1 MRQGVKGALGALG
14 GLGSA
19 EHEGQQSDLPV
30 ELEPRDCVLQ
40 EAGAFKE
47 DVLQATGTSERQK
60 DDQEL
65 DCDPP
70 RDFTAP
76 GRVCQCR
83 SKKCGCPLTRGG
95 GADAAVEGLPW
106 KGRSTASCASGTDRK
121 SQATW
126 PTKTCPWLTGG
137 PQDPGIPE
145 MKRSV
150 HSRTMHE
157 TVSGRLLSVLGC
169 VLRPSGV
176 LSWNVVAPGR
186 PGENQP
192 HPPPGC
198 VLFSGPTGRL
208 DRDFAFPKGEIVLA
222 GRELDASGR

>member
-1 MRQGVKGALGALG
+1 LALLAVLARRSMRDSRATCPWSWNPATVSCRRQVPSRKMSCRRRALRRDRKMTRNSIATPLETSRHRVAFASAGPRSAAALSRG
-14 GLGSA
+14 
-19 EHEGQQSDLPV
+19 
-30 ELEPRDCVLQ
+30 
-40 EAGAFKE
+40 
-47 DVLQATGTSERQK
+47 
-60 DDQEL
+60 
-65 DCDPP
+65 
-70 RDFTAP
+70 
-76 GRVCQCR
+76 
-83 SKKCGCPLTRGG
+83 GG

-192 HPPPGC
+192 HPLLPYFGRA
-198 VLFSGPTGRL
+198 LFSGPTGRL

>member
-1 MRQGVKGALGALG
+1 MALLAVLARRSMRDSRATCPWSWNPATVSCRRQVPSRKMSCRRRALRRDRKMTRNSIATPLETSRHRVAFASAGPRSAAALSRG
-14 GLGSA
+14 
-19 EHEGQQSDLPV
+19 
-30 ELEPRDCVLQ
+30 
-40 EAGAFKE
+40 
-47 DVLQATGTSERQK
+47 
-60 DDQEL
+60 
-65 DCDPP
+65 
-70 RDFTAP
+70 
-76 GRVCQCR
+76 
-83 SKKCGCPLTRGG
+83 GG
-95 GADAAVEGLPW
+95 GADAAVKGLPW

-121 SQATW
+121 NQATW
-126 PTKTCPWLTGG
+126 PTKTCWLTGG
-137 PQDPGIPE
+137 QQDPGIPE
-145 MKRSV
+145 IRRSV

-157 TVSGRLLSVLGC
+157 TVSGKLLSVLGC

>member
-1 MRQGVKGALGALG
+1 MRPPSRLHGT
-14 GLGSA
+14 GSL
-19 EHEGQQSDLPV
+19 LPV
-30 ELEPRDCVLQ
+30 PVQ
-40 EAGAFKE
+40 EVRLPSHAG
-47 DVLQATGTSERQK
+47 
-60 DDQEL
+60 
-65 DCDPP
+65 
-70 RDFTAP
+70 
-76 GRVCQCR
+76 
-83 SKKCGCPLTRGG
+83 GG
-95 GADAAVEGLPW
+95 GADAAVKGLPW

-121 SQATW
+121 NQATW
-126 PTKTCPWLTGG
+126 PTKTCWLTGG
-137 PQDPGIPE
+137 QQDPGIPE
-145 MKRSV
+145 IRRSV

-157 TVSGRLLSVLGC
+157 TVSGKLLSVLGC